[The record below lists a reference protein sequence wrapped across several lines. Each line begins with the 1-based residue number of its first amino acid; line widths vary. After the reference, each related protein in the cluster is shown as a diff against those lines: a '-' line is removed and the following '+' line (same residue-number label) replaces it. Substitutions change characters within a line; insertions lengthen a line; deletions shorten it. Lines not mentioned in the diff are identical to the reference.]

1 MKKDYK
7 NDIKPN
13 DNTIIVESKPSFS
26 IKRLFFGTFLIMFI
40 ALACFVGGI
49 VFINH
54 AKDTEPKAVMT
65 SAQLSSQL
73 EDIGELATVKYLYT
87 NMGKFEE
94 SNEFKGFKIPFTTKR
109 FIVTYD
115 GIIKAGIDTTNM
127 TVDVK
132 DNLITVSLPPSQI
145 LSHQIDNDSLQVF
158 DETNNIFNQIKI
170 EDYSDFCT
178 EQETAMEQKAIANG
192 LLEEADEKAKSVICD
207 ILNANR
213 LINDLYVIEFV

>member
-7 NDIKPN
+7 YDIRAVDKPP
-13 DNTIIVESKPSFS
+13 VAEKRFS
-26 IKRLFFGTFLIMFI
+26 VKRLFFGTFMIMFI

-54 AKDTEPKAVMT
+54 ARDTEPKAVMT
-65 SAQLSSQL
+65 STQLSSQL

-115 GIIKAGIDTTNM
+115 GIIKAGIDTTDM
-127 TVDVK
+127 TIDVK
-132 DNLITVSLPPSQI
+132 DNIITVSLPPSRI
-145 LSHQIDNDSLQVF
+145 LSHQVDNDSLQVF

-170 EDYSDFCT
+170 EDYSDFCA
-178 EQETAMEQKAIANG
+178 EQETAMEQKAIASG
-192 LLEEADEKAKSVICD
+192 LLDEADEKAKSVICD
-207 ILNANR
+207 ILNANQ

>member
-1 MKKDYK
+1 MKKDCK
-7 NDIKPN
+7 DDIRAV
-13 DNTIIVESKPSFS
+13 DKPSVAEKRFS
-26 IKRLFFGTFLIMFI
+26 VKRLFFGTFMIMFI

-54 AKDTEPKAVMT
+54 ARDTEPKAVMT

-115 GIIKAGIDTTNM
+115 GIIKAGIDTTDM
-127 TVDVK
+127 TIDVK
-132 DNLITVSLPPSQI
+132 DNIITVSLPPSRI
-145 LSHQIDNDSLQVF
+145 LSHQVDNDSLQVF

-170 EDYSDFCT
+170 EDYSDFCA
-178 EQETAMEQKAIANG
+178 EQETAMEQKAIASG
-192 LLEEADEKAKSVICD
+192 LLDEADEKAKSVICD
-207 ILNANR
+207 ILNANQ

>member
-7 NDIKPN
+7 DDIRAVDKPP
-13 DNTIIVESKPSFS
+13 VAEKHFS
-26 IKRLFFGTFLIMFI
+26 VKRLFFGTFMIMFI

-54 AKDTEPKAVMT
+54 ARDTEPKAVMT
-65 SAQLSSQL
+65 STQLSSQL

-115 GIIKAGIDTTNM
+115 GIIKAGIDTTDM
-127 TVDVK
+127 TIDVK
-132 DNLITVSLPPSQI
+132 DNIITVSLPPSRI
-145 LSHQIDNDSLQVF
+145 LSHQVDNDSLQVF

-170 EDYSDFCT
+170 EDYSDFCA
-178 EQETAMEQKAIANG
+178 EQETAMEQKAIASG
-192 LLEEADEKAKSVICD
+192 LLDEADEKAKSVICD
-207 ILNANR
+207 ILNANQ

>member
-7 NDIKPN
+7 DDIRAVDKPP
-13 DNTIIVESKPSFS
+13 VAEKRFS
-26 IKRLFFGTFLIMFI
+26 VKRLFFGTFMIMFI

-54 AKDTEPKAVMT
+54 ARDTEPKAVMT
-65 SAQLSSQL
+65 STQLSSQL

-127 TVDVK
+127 TIDVK
-132 DNLITVSLPPSQI
+132 DNIITVLLPPSRI
-145 LSHQIDNDSLQVF
+145 LSHQVDNDSLQVF

-170 EDYSDFCT
+170 EDYSDFCA
-178 EQETAMEQKAIANG
+178 EQETAMEQKAIASG
-192 LLEEADEKAKSVICD
+192 LLDEADEKAKSVICD
-207 ILNANR
+207 ILNANQ

>member
-178 EQETAMEQKAIANG
+178 EQETVMEQKAIANG

>member
-7 NDIKPN
+7 DDTRAVDKPP
-13 DNTIIVESKPSFS
+13 VAEKRFS
-26 IKRLFFGTFLIMFI
+26 VKRLFFGTFMIMFI

-54 AKDTEPKAVMT
+54 ARDAEPKAVMT
-65 SAQLSSQL
+65 STQLSSQL

-115 GIIKAGIDTTNM
+115 GIIKAGIDTTDM
-127 TVDVK
+127 TIDVK
-132 DNLITVSLPPSQI
+132 DNIITVSLPPSRI
-145 LSHQIDNDSLQVF
+145 LSHQVDNDSLQVF

-170 EDYSDFCT
+170 EDYSDFCA
-178 EQETAMEQKAIANG
+178 EQETAMEQKAIASG
-192 LLEEADEKAKSVICD
+192 LLDEADEKAKSVICD
-207 ILNANR
+207 ILNANQ